1 MLVWCIFLA
10 SCVLPIA
17 SGNSNTELLFEIS
30 DGQSWTAKGSRAIA
44 LNTPFKIRCIAKK
57 YENDSNNEISIILST
72 HSGTNVILGSGTS
85 NTMIWE
91 TQRAQFNHSA
101 TYKCLLGAFSEVLS
115 IHIYELVDLKNS
127 TVRTQVHLDK
137 IGNIK
142 LIRRSVIQDAFS
154 DASNDKS
161 WLSCRCVLSS
171 SSLLEL
177 VTLHWEG
184 GLFDI
189 VNNLTELNSVYTQ
202 QTERSYSN
210 HQLLMKMR
218 INRFVVDSRAY
229 GEYRCVFSFHKSENV
244 VGRVYLHVPPIL
256 RLVYDPPPLPVLNLS
271 SQFTC
276 THPPCVASRD
286 ESLGPDS
293 NVAKWTSACELVA
306 AYPPPVLS
314 DGVTWGWN
322 QPDWAD
328 YAIQRVKLVGKE
340 TYFLEMEVIEM
351 DEGPWQVLERRKR
364 EVTVS
369 DTQSIHLTNRPSGP
383 VYFWCSAKNA
393 IGETAVWWPGPLE
406 KSHTTYW
413 ASIWWPVLGVALELV
428 SLGLVFGFF
437 RYCSSKR
444 QLHAYVTSPEDDGTS
459 FGLSRLMGSQSSVER
474 NQLDSPE
481 VKPSIPLCTMH
492 PVPYTR
498 LLHTSG
504 SSLSSAER
512 LSTSNHNRSAFPQM
526 CHGYSNPVMEAQ
538 TEHHLTSK
546 TFVPNVREDKE
557 GDEYFWDSENEP
569 TNDDGA
575 QSK

>member
-1 MLVWCIFLA
+1 MLVWYISFAC
-10 SCVLPIA
+10 CVLPIA
-17 SGNSNTELLFEIS
+17 SGSSNAELLFESS

-44 LNTPFKIRCIAKK
+44 LNTPFRIRCIAKK
-57 YENDSNNEISIILST
+57 YENDSNTEISIILST
-72 HSGTNVILGSGTS
+72 HSGTNIILGSGTS
-85 NTMIWE
+85 SAIIWE

-101 TYKCLLGAFSEVLS
+101 TYKCILGAFSEVLS
-115 IHIYELVDLKNS
+115 IHIYELVELKNS
-127 TVRTQVHLDK
+127 TVPTQIHLDK

-189 VNNLTELNSVYTQ
+189 VNNLTELNSLYTQ
-202 QTERSYSN
+202 QTERSYSS

-244 VGRVYLHVPPIL
+244 
-256 RLVYDPPPLPVLNLS
+256 NS
-271 SQFTC
+271 
-276 THPPCVASRD
+276 
-286 ESLGPDS
+286 
-293 NVAKWTSACELVA
+293 
-306 AYPPPVLS
+306 
-314 DGVTWGWN
+314 
-322 QPDWAD
+322 
-328 YAIQRVKLVGKE
+328 
-340 TYFLEMEVIEM
+340 
-351 DEGPWQVLERRKR
+351 
-364 EVTVS
+364 
-369 DTQSIHLTNRPSGP
+369 
-383 VYFWCSAKNA
+383 

-459 FGLSRLMGSQSSVER
+459 FGLSRLMDSQSSVGR
-474 NQLDSPE
+474 NQLDAAE
-481 VKPSIPLCTMH
+481 VKPSIPLCTMQ

-504 SSLSSAER
+504 SSFSSAER
-512 LSTSNHNRSAFPQM
+512 LSTANHNRPTSPQV
-526 CHGYSNPVMEAQ
+526 CHGYSNPVMEEQ

-546 TFVPNVREDKE
+546 TFVPDVREDKE

-575 QSK
+575 QNK